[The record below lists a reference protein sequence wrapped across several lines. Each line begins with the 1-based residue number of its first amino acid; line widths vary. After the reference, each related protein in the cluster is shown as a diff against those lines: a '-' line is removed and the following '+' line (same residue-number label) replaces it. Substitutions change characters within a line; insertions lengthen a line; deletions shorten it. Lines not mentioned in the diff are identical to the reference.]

1 MSRLKY
7 VLAAQLLFFAA
18 WGGWLVV
25 SRGTSAGDIYL
36 ETEPVDP
43 RDLLAGTFVA
53 LNYPIGRP
61 EVCAGVL
68 KDAAYT
74 GPLYVRLEDT
84 GVRAATPA
92 GPVPVYGA
100 AACAGTPGPD
110 GLWALG
116 RLAARDPFSF
126 GGRITYGIERFY
138 LSENDARSGARS
150 GSVLAKVRLGRGHR
164 LFLLD
169 LVKKN

>member
-1 MSRLKY
+1 MVRLKY
-7 VLAAQLLFFAA
+7 VLAVQLLFFAV
-18 WGGWLVV
+18 WGGWLVS
-25 SRGTSAGDIYL
+25 SRGTSAGDFYL

-74 GPLYVRLEDT
+74 GPLYVRLADT
-84 GVRAATPA
+84 GVRVATSA

-100 AACAGTPGPD
+100 AACAGIPGPD

-116 RLAARDPFSF
+116 QLTARGPFSF
-126 GGRITYGIERFY
+126 GARIRYGIERFY
-138 LSENDARSGARS
+138 LNENDPRRGASS

>member
-18 WGGWLVV
+18 WGGWLVS
-25 SRGTSAGDIYL
+25 SRGTSAGDFYL

-61 EVCAGVL
+61 EVCAALL
-68 KDAAYT
+68 KGAAHT
-74 GPLYVRLEDT
+74 GPLYVRLADS
-84 GVRAATPA
+84 GVRAATPE
-92 GPVPVYGA
+92 GQVPVYGA
-100 AACAGTPGPD
+100 TDCAKAPGPD
-110 GLWALG
+110 GLWARGGLTRG
-116 RLAARDPFSF
+116 PFSF
-126 GGRITYGIERFY
+126 GARIRYGIERFY
-138 LSENDARSGARS
+138 LNENDPRRGASS